1 MTAATTTPRVWIGC
15 LASYNAG
22 RLIGEWCEATDVD
35 VMNDTWEDVKVQAV
49 RAARAAGEYPVYF
62 GEPEEPFLAD
72 NEGFGFQVGEYPDWS
87 ALAKVGALIE
97 QHGEDFVAFLSWIDG
112 DPLEE
117 ADELE
122 DRFAEAYCGSYDDER
137 AAAYDL
143 VSGQGLGE
151 LPPSARWTG
160 AQGDGEQRG
169 WGGAAINVDIFD
181 ALGPY
186 LDWDLITRELF
197 DHGPYSLVDGVLLR
211 GE

>member
-35 VMNDTWEDVKVQAV
+35 VMNDTWEDVKVQAIA
-49 RAARAAGEYPVYF
+49 AARAAGEYPVYF

-97 QHGEDFVAFLSWIDG
+97 ERGEDFVAFLSWIDE
-112 DPLEE
+112 DPLEV

-122 DRFAEAYCGSYDDER
+122 ERFNEAYCGSAEDEKSY
-137 AAAYDL
+137 AYQY
-143 VSGQGLGE
+143 VEEVGWAGVEGQE
-151 LPPSARWTG
+151 LRDS
-160 AQGDGEQRG
+160 QVY
-169 WGGAAINVDIFD
+169 N
-181 ALGPY
+181 Y
-186 LDWDLITRELF
+186 LDWDLIVQELF
-197 DHGPYSLVDGVLLR
+197 RHGPYSLVDGVVLR